1 MRKKILSL
9 GLSAVTAGSIAF
21 GAMAPAAHANVVTDV
36 CNAIPGVLV
45 TAGNELSS
53 ATSAAGLAG
62 SVLGTKEAALT
73 SATTAYVNALVA
85 HLQAVGAGTSTT
97 ITEPA
102 FVGATNDLGAKFVEW
117 ANANVSNFNAEQAL
131 RIAQMKSSIVQGL
144 GGGLCS

>member
-1 MRKKILSL
+1 MRKKIISL

-36 CNAIPGVLV
+36 CNVIPGVLV
-45 TAGNELSS
+45 TAGNELNS

-62 SVLGTKEAALT
+62 SVLGTKDGALGAAT
-73 SATTAYVNALVA
+73 AAYVNALVA

-102 FVGATNDLGAKFVEW
+102 LVGATNDLGAKFVEW
-117 ANANVSNFNAEQAL
+117 ANANVSNFNAQQAL
-131 RIAQMKSSIVQGL
+131 RIAQMKASIVSGL